1 MDDLVEVLGAQPNVL
16 VVGAR
21 GAIGG
26 AFCDVLNAA
35 LPEARLA
42 KVHRGDG
49 NGFEATLEPSVET
62 KAAELKGTFGSFRL
76 IINCL
81 GILHDAEGLQPE
93 KTWRQI
99 TSQKLERYFQI
110 NAIAPAL
117 LIKHLC
123 PLLDRTAASAFV
135 SLSARVGSI
144 GDNQLGG
151 WYGYRASKAAHN
163 MLIKTAAIELKRTH
177 PQAFCIAMHPGT
189 VSSKLSEPYLGVRP
203 AQTPREAAASMLSA
217 IAQCDASSS
226 GGFFAYD
233 GSRIP
238 F

>member
-1 MDDLVEVLGAQPNVL
+1 MDELTKSFGVWPNVL
-16 VVGAR
+16 VVGAG
-21 GAIGG
+21 GAIGS
-26 AFCDVLNAA
+26 AFCAMLNAT

-42 KVHRGDG
+42 KVQRGDG
-49 NGFEATLEPSVET
+49 NGFEATLEPAVEA
-62 KAAELKGTFGSFRL
+62 KAAELKESFGSFRL

-123 PLLDRTAASAFV
+123 PLLDRTAPSAFV

-177 PQAFCIAMHPGT
+177 PLAYCIAMHPGT
-189 VSSKLSEPYLGVRP
+189 IRSKLSEPYLGVRL
-203 AQTPREAAASMLSA
+203 AQTPSEAATAMLSA
-217 IAQCDASSS
+217 IARCDASDS